1 MKLTKLTKL
10 TKATRH
16 MLDCTI
22 RAILPLPHVTPHVHA
37 HPARAAGPPSS
48 LRRSGRAVTSSAP
61 DPIIDFRKVG
71 EAAISGVVVRWREKF
86 NSKRQQRG
94 YLRLLDC

>member
-37 HPARAAGPPSS
+37 HPARRRPPGAAP
-48 LRRSGRAVTSSAP
+48 AVWAGGHLFRP
-61 DPIIDFRKVG
+61 DPIIDF
-71 EAAISGVVVRWREKF
+71 ESGRPPFLQASSCAGAK
-86 NSKRQQRG
+86 NSTANASSA
-94 YLRLLDC
+94 DI

>member
-22 RAILPLPHVTPHVHA
+22 CAILPLPHVTPHVHA

-48 LRRSGRAVTSSAP
+48 LRRSGRAVTSSAV
-61 DPIIDFRKVG
+61 PIIDFESA